1 LISGAATSQN
11 GKVAPK
17 NASPRAAG
25 THVSVT
31 TPKTSHAI
39 RTGDPE
45 SCRLAAHDPRRDRRF
60 GDDVRS
66 PTVV

>member
-25 THVSVT
+25 MHASVT
-31 TPKTSHAI
+31 TPKTSHAV
-39 RTGDPE
+39 RTGDPA
-45 SCRLAAHDPRRDRRF
+45 RRGAANGVRHGGRS

-66 PTVV
+66 PTVA